1 METHVASSRLKI
13 FVISS
18 LVLVAA
24 ALWAGAGFAGKAS
37 ESAVS
42 APNDK
47 AFVEDKNADQEL
59 REKVFLHRLGMGL
72 PAAEPAR
79 T

>member
-1 METHVASSRLKI
+1 MKTHVASSRSKM

-24 ALWAGAGFAGKAS
+24 ALWAGAGFAGKVS
-37 ESAVS
+37 ESAVA

-47 AFVEDKNADQEL
+47 AFVEDKNADQDL

-72 PAAEPAR
+72 PAAARAR